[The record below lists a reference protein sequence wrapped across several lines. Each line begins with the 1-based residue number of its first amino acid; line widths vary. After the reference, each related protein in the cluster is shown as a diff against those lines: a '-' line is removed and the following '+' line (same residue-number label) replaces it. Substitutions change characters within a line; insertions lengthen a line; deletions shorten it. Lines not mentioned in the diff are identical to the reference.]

1 LEKEHNLLRTAVTV
15 TWKGEGVAERMKE
28 LGSRTAVVKVDEGG
42 REEMLLDVVV
52 VRLDEAGQGSFS

>member
-1 LEKEHNLLRTAVTV
+1 MTV

>member
-1 LEKEHNLLRTAVTV
+1 MLRTAVTV